1 MPSIR
6 VTILHTSSGSYNLQL
21 ADSNDSSKN
30 RTYNGLTEPRLIT
43 ELRSQ
48 FSFSAAEVQEITASL
63 QGTFPIIKFHP
74 ADEATY
80 KRVFG

>member
-1 MPSIR
+1 MLSIR
-6 VTILHTSSGSYNLQL
+6 VTILRNPSGSYNLQF

-30 RTYNGLTEPRLIT
+30 RAYHGLAEPRLIT
-43 ELRSQ
+43 DLRSQ
-48 FSFSAAEVQEITASL
+48 FSLSAAEVQEITTSL
-63 QGTFPIIKFHP
+63 QGPFPIIKFLP

>member
-6 VTILHTSSGSYNLQL
+6 ATILRTPSGSYNLMF

-30 RTYNGLTEPRLIT
+30 RTYDGLAEPRLIT

-48 FSFSAAEVQEITASL
+48 LSLSAAEVQEITASL
-63 QGTFPIIKFHP
+63 QGPFPIIKFRP
-74 ADEATY
+74 VDEATY